1 MDLRMLP
8 RAEQCQSERL
18 TIFVSSKTRYA
29 KNTRKKMAV
38 PITTWGPAVWDAM
51 HALSF
56 TYPLSCE
63 NQCEKRSGMYDFLK
77 SLTKLIPCETCRDHY
92 VDWWERNASS
102 ETFPIFQS
110 RDALSTALIELHN
123 DVNERTGKTAVT
135 YKSVSDRYATSRK
148 TCPLLQRGS
157 TLWVLLLGIVVLS
170 IILLVAISRRGSS
183 EAEKKGKRKVR

>member
-1 MDLRMLP
+1 M
-8 RAEQCQSERL
+8 SE
-18 TIFVSSKTRYA
+18 S
-29 KNTRKKMAV
+29 AV

-63 NQCEKRSGMYDFLK
+63 NQCEKRSGMYEFLK

-92 VDWWERNASS
+92 MDWWAKNASS
-102 ETFPIFQS
+102 DSSPIFQS
-110 RDALSTALIELHN
+110 RSALSRGLIDLHN
-123 DVNERTGKTAVT
+123 DVNERTGKAAVT

-157 TLWVLLLGIVVLS
+157 TFWVLLLGMVVLS
-170 IILLVAISRRGSS
+170 IILLVVISRRAPP
-183 EAEKKGKRKVR
+183 EPEKKGKKSVR